1 MSATSMPGFT
11 AENSLFRS
19 RIHNWRATT
28 GLGNFANRNIILP
41 QLGQSCGACTALT
54 WPNERPTG
62 VCVQAC
68 SEILADGTTINSF
81 EQCACGGGGISVFRG
96 GGLLSL

>member
-41 QLGQSCGACTALT
+41 QLGKSCGACTALT
-54 WPNERPTG
+54 
-62 VCVQAC
+62 
-68 SEILADGTTINSF
+68 
-81 EQCACGGGGISVFRG
+81 
-96 GGLLSL
+96 